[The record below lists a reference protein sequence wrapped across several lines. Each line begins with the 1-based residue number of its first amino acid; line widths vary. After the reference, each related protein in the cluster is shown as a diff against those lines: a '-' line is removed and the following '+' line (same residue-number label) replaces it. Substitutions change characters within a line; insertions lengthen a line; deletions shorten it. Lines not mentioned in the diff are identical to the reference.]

1 MSANG
6 SRGTEATFDAYAPF
20 ERCDLANGH
29 PDRDRA
35 RNRERTHRMTVV
47 AREAITLRF
56 PDGSWEYCT
65 TEEFPRLA
73 TVLCEQ
79 VLRGSS
85 SA

>member
-20 ERCDLANGH
+20 ERCDFANGQL
-29 PDRDRA
+29 DRDRA
-35 RNRERTHRMTVV
+35 LNRERTSLAVV
-47 AREAITLRF
+47 TREAITLRF